1 MPNRDNPTDKARNE
15 NKSQERISA
24 SQTKREDK
32 SNTADQTEYID
43 TESEFSVI
51 ESLREKR

>member
-1 MPNRDNPTDKARNE
+1 MANQDNPMDKSRVK

-24 SQTKREDK
+24 SQNKRDDK
-32 SNTADQTEYID
+32 NNTADQTEYID